1 MCIYKVEF
9 WSIRILKKKTLS
21 KNIILYLQI
30 DINLSKKQFYRYW
43 NASIYKEIN
52 LNVQKYQDNVDKLI
66 RIYTYRCWKTTTIM

>member
-1 MCIYKVEF
+1 MKHTY
-9 WSIRILKKKTLS
+9 LKKKTLS

-30 DINLSKKQFYRYW
+30 DINLSKKQVYRYW

-52 LNVQKYQDNVDKLI
+52 LNVQKYQDNVDKMI